1 MRFSLS
7 MFPVDGRGRRDPLAE
22 LIEEIHREGLS
33 VRVRGGRTLVEG
45 ARREVEEAVAR
56 AERRIRSQEG
66 DRRFALLLME
76 SSAKPSESPEGE
88 GRGGAAT
95 ILRRPSRN

>member
-22 LIEEIHREGLS
+22 LIEEIHRAGLR

-45 ARREVEEAVAR
+45 GRREVEEAVAR
-56 AERRIRSQEG
+56 AERRLRSHG

-76 SSAKPSESPEGE
+76 SSAEPPEGPEGE
-88 GRGGAAT
+88 TPGPGT